1 MDYSL
6 WGALATSFVICAAS
20 GPVLIPLLHKLK
32 FGQSIRDCGPQAHQ
46 KKSGT
51 PTMGGSFDCIA
62 SDFWACAD
70 WFC

>member
-32 FGQSIRDCGPQAHQ
+32 FGQSIRDCGPEAIRRKAGRRQ
-46 KKSGT
+46 
-51 PTMGGSFDCIA
+51 
-62 SDFWACAD
+62 WAG
-70 WFC
+70 

>member
-32 FGQSIRDCGPQAHQ
+32 FGTNRRLVNMDKNKISIFFHYRDL
-46 KKSGT
+46 
-51 PTMGGSFDCIA
+51 
-62 SDFWACAD
+62 
-70 WFC
+70 

>member
-32 FGQSIRDCGPQAHQ
+32 FGQSIRDCGRRHIKKRVAHRQ
-46 KKSGT
+46 
-51 PTMGGSFDCIA
+51 
-62 SDFWACAD
+62 WAG
-70 WFC
+70 

>member
-46 KKSGT
+46 KRV
-51 PTMGGSFDCIA
+51 A
-62 SDFWACAD
+62 HRQWAG
-70 WFC
+70 